1 MKYLIILLIYFTIPI
16 LIFPQGRVIS
26 GKIINSETKKELP
39 FANIILIESKIG
51 TSSDEF
57 GKFLLKIPKEY
68 SNDKMKI
75 TFVGFEEKIID
86 LSKYQDESIIKLDP
100 MVIPA
105 QSILVKGFLSKEYF
119 PALSMSEINKLKI
132 KNEYTVQDI
141 PEFLS
146 SIPSVSHYSENG
158 NGIGYNYISIR
169 GFDQRRISVSINGV
183 PQNDP
188 EDHNIYWLDFPD
200 IIKSTQSI
208 YVQRGAGSGI
218 IGYPA
223 IGGAI
228 NIITSNFSEKPRLE
242 FESTLGSY
250 NTNKIGVSASSG
262 IYDDGYSFYIKLS
275 RIKSSGYRNS
285 SWTDLKSFHFSAVKY
300 DSLMTNQINIYGGFI
315 KDGLAYTGLPKFA
328 IKDRELR
335 KSNFSYWEEDVNGLS
350 YSLER
355 KSNEIENFFQ
365 PHFEFLNELKL
376 SDKLTLN
383 NTLFMVIGEGYFDYD
398 ASWADT
404 NYFRLNSEYGFSPSN
419 PTNSTIRAMVNN
431 LQYGWLPRLLIKHNG
446 GELILGGELRKHSSK
461 HWGSILYGANLPDE
475 ITSDY
480 RYYYYEG
487 GKDIINFFVNDK
499 YELSARINLFAE
511 GQLAY
516 HKYKIGNEKFLNNNF
531 SISNLFF
538 NTRLG
543 VSFKLN
549 GSIDLYSSYANVTRE
564 PRLKNYYDAAESSGG
579 AVPQFKFTNGN
590 YDYSEPLV
598 KPESMS
604 SFELGIKYDNEN
616 ISTTVNSYYMNF
628 SNEIV
633 SQGQIDRFGQ
643 PITGNMDET
652 THYGIELMM
661 NYNPI
666 SALQFDFSASF
677 SNNYIK
683 NGSTYIYYL
692 QNDDYLQTA
701 KLKLNDN
708 EIAGFPDKII
718 NTSITYKWNYF
729 SVKYNIRYQ
738 GEMFTDNYGNKLAS
752 YRKMY
757 PAITDY
763 SDNRVDPFIVSNLEI
778 NSRIELPGLVK
789 EAELILQI
797 NNLFDKLYAP
807 YGIGKEYFPSA
818 TRNYL
823 LTLRVNLK

>member
-1 MKYLIILLIYFTIPI
+1 
-16 LIFPQGRVIS
+16 
-26 GKIINSETKKELP
+26 
-39 FANIILIESKIG
+39 
-51 TSSDEF
+51 
-57 GKFLLKIPKEY
+57 
-68 SNDKMKI
+68 MKI
-75 TFVGFEEKIID
+75 TFVGFEQKIIE
-86 LSKYQDESIIKLDP
+86 LSNFQVGSIIKLNP

-105 QSILVKGFLSKEYF
+105 QSILVKGFLSKDYF
-119 PALSMSEINKLKI
+119 PALSMSEINELKI

-228 NIITSNFSEKPRLE
+228 NIITSNFSDKPRLE

-275 RIKSSGYRNS
+275 RIRSSGYRNS

-300 DSLMTNQINIYGGFI
+300 DSMMTNQINIYGGFI
-315 KDGLAYTGLPKFA
+315 KDGLAYTGLPKYA
-328 IKDRELR
+328 INDLELR
-335 KSNFSYWEEDVNGLS
+335 KSNFSYWEADFNGLS
-350 YSLER
+350 YSLDR
-355 KSNEIENFFQ
+355 KPNEIENFFQ
-365 PHFEFLNELKL
+365 PHFEFLNEIKL
-376 SDKLTLN
+376 SDNLTLN

-404 NYFRLNSEYGFSPSN
+404 NYFRLKSEYGFSPSN

-431 LQYGWLPRLLIKHNG
+431 IQYGWLPRLLIKHKS
-446 GELILGGELRKHSSK
+446 GELILGGELRNHSSK
-461 HWGSILYGANLPDE
+461 HWGSILYGANMPNE
-475 ITSDY
+475 ITPEY

-487 GKDIINFFVNDK
+487 GKDIINFFVNEK
-499 YELSARINLFAE
+499 YSLSDQINLFAE

-516 HKYKIGNEKFLNNNF
+516 HKYKIENEKFLNNNF

-543 VSFKLN
+543 VSYKISEF
-549 GSIDLYSSYANVTRE
+549 IDLYSSYANVTRE

-590 YDYSEPLV
+590 YDFSEPFV
-598 KPESMS
+598 KPETMS
-604 SFELGIKYDNEN
+604 SFEFGIKYGNEN
-616 ISTTVNSYYMNF
+616 ISTTLNSYYMNF

-633 SQGQIDRFGQ
+633 NQGQIDRFGQ
-643 PITGNMDET
+643 PITGNMDKT
-652 THYGIELMM
+652 THYGIELAL
-661 NYNPI
+661 NYNPV
-666 SALQFDFSASF
+666 SSLQFDLSASF
-677 SNNYIK
+677 SENYIK

-692 QNDDYLQTA
+692 QNDDYLETA
-701 KLKLNDN
+701 KLSLNDN
-708 EIAGFPDKII
+708 TIAGFPNKII
-718 NTSITYKWNYF
+718 NASLTYVGDYL
-729 SVKYNIRYQ
+729 SVKYNLRYQ
-738 GEMFTDNYGNKLAS
+738 GEMFTDNYDKKLSS
-752 YRKMY
+752 YRKQF

-778 NSRIELPGLVK
+778 NSRIELPGLIK

-823 LTLRVNLK
+823 LTFRVNLK